1 MRETMSSIAIRP
13 EKLADIPSIEALH
26 LACFEGPLEARLI
39 GMLRDAGRLTV
50 SLVAEEGEEVVG
62 HVGFSPVTAGG
73 EVGMGLAPLAVRE
86 ASRGRRI
93 GSQLIL
99 SGLDAVRSLQFGFA
113 VVLGSPSLYGRCGFE
128 PASRFGLVDEYGG
141 GEAFQVIPL
150 RPGGVPQGA
159 GIVRYATEFGIFGP
173 E

>member
-1 MRETMSSIAIRP
+1 MREIMSSIVIRP
-13 EKLADIPSIEALH
+13 EKSADVPAIEALH
-26 LACFEGPLEARLI
+26 LAWFEGPLEARLV
-39 GMLRDAGRLTV
+39 GMLRDAGRLTI
-50 SLVAEEGEEVVG
+50 SLVAEEAGEIVG

-73 EVGMGLAPLAVRE
+73 QVGMGLAPLAVRE
-86 ASRGRRI
+86 ASRGRRV

-99 SGLDAVRSLQFGFA
+99 AGLEAVRSLPFGFA

-150 RPGGVPQGA
+150 RPGGVPQDA
-159 GIVRYATEFGIFGP
+159 GIVRYAPEFGIFSP

>member
-1 MRETMSSIAIRP
+1 MSSIAIRP

-50 SLVAEEGEEVVG
+50 SLVAEEGEEIAG

-99 SGLDAVRSLQFGFA
+99 AGLDAVRSLQFGFA